1 MKRNLIVSVAQQET
15 KSKMRENLSQF
26 FLSLRNSMNVKVL
39 LLLVLPLMSFAQ
51 NVKIENADVFFKS
64 AQLTNVS
71 RSNEINHIKTLI
83 KDLHSSVYLE
93 KGRVNTYGES
103 PKCLFTDVESISLL
117 KDLRTDLSTI
127 EIVTINI
134 KSQKDLKTII
144 DLDAFL
150 NYPSI
155 KVIHLNVHFDCTQD
169 MLYPMIKSA
178 KSNYTILY
186 SVEKPS

>member
-26 FLSLRNSMNVKVL
+26 FLSFRNSMNVKVL
-39 LLLVLPLMSFAQ
+39 ILLVLPLISFAQ

-71 RSNEINHIKTLI
+71 RSNEINQIKSLI
-83 KDLHSSVYLE
+83 KDLHPSVYLE

-117 KDLRTDLSTI
+117 KDLRTDLSSI

-134 KSQKDLKTII
+134 KSQKDLTSII
-144 DLDAFL
+144 DLDTFL

-155 KVIHLNVHFDCTQD
+155 KVIHLNVHFDCTAD
-169 MLYPMIKSA
+169 MLYPMIKYV
-178 KSNYTILY
+178 KSNYTVLY

>member
-1 MKRNLIVSVAQQET
+1 MKRNLFVSVAKQET
-15 KSKMRENLSQF
+15 KSQMRENLSRF
-26 FLSLRNSMNVKVL
+26 FLSFRNSMNVKVL
-39 LLLVLPLMSFAQ
+39 LLLVLPLISIAQ

-71 RSNEINHIKTLI
+71 RSNEINQIKSLI
-83 KDLHSSVYLE
+83 KDLHPSVYLE

-103 PKCLFTDVESISLL
+103 PKCLFTDVESISLIKEL
-117 KDLRTDLSTI
+117 KTDLSML

-134 KSQKDLKTII
+134 KSQKDLTTII

-150 NYPSI
+150 NYPKI
-155 KVIHLNVHFDCTQD
+155 KVIHLNIHFDCTAD
-169 MLYPMIKSA
+169 MLYPTIKSV
-178 KSNYTILY
+178 KSNYIILY